1 MAPVHCTPYH
11 CQEKWVS
18 MIDVELVNVTKR
30 FGKIVAVD
38 NVSLTVQRGEF
49 LTLLGPSGCGKTTTM
64 RVIAGLEKPT
74 AGAIHICGEDV
85 TYTPPYRRD
94 ASLMFQNYALFPHKT
109 VFDNVAFG
117 LKYGKV
123 PKQERQKL
131 VSEAL
136 ALVRLPGIESR
147 YPRQLSGGQ
156 QQRVALARALVVRP
170 AVLLLDEPLSNLD
183 RKLRERMQVE
193 LKQIQEEVGITFIFV
208 THDQQEALTL
218 SDRIA
223 VMNQGAIEQVGTPLE
238 IYEKPQS
245 RFVAEFVG
253 QSNLLEG
260 QVTNNNSSGA
270 TFETTGGL
278 TIHIPAVGNLTG
290 QGELALH
297 LRAER
302 VQLHR
307 TQPDVELQNAISAT
321 VEHSLFVGN
330 MVQYLLRLPGDDILL
345 ATQPS
350 TGEAPL
356 VHGTQVWAAFTP
368 DDCLLLRG

>member
-1 MAPVHCTPYH
+1 
-11 CQEKWVS
+11 
-18 MIDVELVNVTKR
+18 MIDVELTNVTKR
-30 FGKIVAVD
+30 FGKVVAVD
-38 NVSLTVQRGEF
+38 DISLKVKRGEF

-64 RVIAGLEKPT
+64 RMIAGLEKPT
-74 AGAIHICGEDV
+74 TGVIHIREKDI
-85 TYTPPYRRD
+85 TFAPPYQRD

-117 LKYGKV
+117 LKYGRV
-123 PKQERQKL
+123 PKEERRKL
-131 VSEAL
+131 VNEAL
-136 ALVRLPGIESR
+136 ELVHLPGIESR

-156 QQRVALARALVVRP
+156 QQRVALARALVVHP

-193 LKQIQEEVGITFIFV
+193 LKQIQEQVGVTFIFV

-223 VMNQGAIEQVGTPLE
+223 VMNQGVIEQMGTPLE
-238 IYEKPQS
+238 IYEKPRS

-253 QSNLLEG
+253 QSNLFEG
-260 QVTNNNSSGA
+260 RVIDRKDSEVVFN
-270 TFETTGGL
+270 TTGGL
-278 TIHIPAVGNLTG
+278 TLRLSASGGATAQAG
-290 QGELALH
+290 TAMH

-302 VQLHR
+302 VQLCLEEPESK
-307 TQPDVELQNAISAT
+307 TQNVIPAVIERA
-321 VEHSLFVGN
+321 LFAGN
-330 MVQYLLRLPGDDILL
+330 MIQYLLRLPGGEALL

-356 VHGTQVWAAFTP
+356 AHDVMVWATFSP
-368 DDCLLLRG
+368 EDCLLLRG

>member
-1 MAPVHCTPYH
+1 MT
-11 CQEKWVS
+11 
-18 MIDVELVNVTKR
+18 DVDLVNVTKR
-30 FGKIVAVD
+30 FGKILALD
-38 NVSLTVQRGEF
+38 DISLSVQRGEF

-64 RVIAGLEKPT
+64 RIIAGLEKPT
-74 AGAIHICGEDV
+74 AGAIYIRGEDV

-109 VFDNVAFG
+109 VFDNVVFG

-123 PKQERQKL
+123 PKEEHQKL

-136 ALVRLPGIESR
+136 DLVRLPGIESR
-147 YPRQLSGGQ
+147 YPHQLSGGQ

-193 LKQIQEEVGITFIFV
+193 LKQIQEEIGITFIFV

-223 VMNQGAIEQVGTPLE
+223 VMNHGVIEQLGTPLE

-260 QVTNNNSSGA
+260 RVINNNSSGA
-270 TFETTGGL
+270 TFETTSGL
-278 TIHIPAVGNLTG
+278 TFHIPAVRGLTG
-290 QGELALH
+290 QGGLALH

-302 VQLHR
+302 IQLHR
-307 TQPDVELQNAISAT
+307 TQPDTETQNVIPTT
-321 VEHSLFVGN
+321 VERSLFVGN
-330 MVQYLLRLPGDDILL
+330 MIQYLLRLPGDDILL

-356 VHGTQVWAAFTP
+356 VHGTQIWAAFTP
-368 DDCLLLRG
+368 NDCLVLRG